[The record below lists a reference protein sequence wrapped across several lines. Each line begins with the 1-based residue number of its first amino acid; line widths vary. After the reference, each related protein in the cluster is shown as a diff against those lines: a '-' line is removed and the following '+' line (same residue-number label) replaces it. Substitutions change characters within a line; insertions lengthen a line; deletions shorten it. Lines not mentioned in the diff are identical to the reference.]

1 MPGPWR
7 AGELDP
13 TSTLHRAMTS
23 KEKLRQAVE
32 ELTELEAKQT
42 LAFLAGR
49 RAHDPMIEAF
59 ENAPYDDEPSSP
71 TEDRSASAA
80 DAWEQRHDSI
90 SLDEL
95 ERELG

>member
-1 MPGPWR
+1 
-7 AGELDP
+7 
-13 TSTLHRAMTS
+13 MTA

-32 ELTELEAKQT
+32 ELTELEAEQT
-42 LAFLAGR
+42 LAFIAR
-49 RAHDPMIEAF
+49 RRDRDPMIEAF
-59 ENAPYDDEPSSP
+59 ENAPYDDEPTTP
-71 TEDRSASAA
+71 EEDRSAA